1 MAKPRTAIHF
11 RLYFQPKLA
20 KNLPAVKI
28 FQIFRVFPFFDRTVD
43 KWAFEAR
50 LLRWLTFL
58 WLFAG
63 LAVLFSAS
71 YPVADMAFKDGT
83 LYFKYQIAW
92 AAIGLLLFN
101 AVVHLPLR
109 LILKISPVMLFIIL
123 ALLYATH
130 IPGIGT
136 TRNAATR
143 WLSVGS
149 SSFLLQPSELI
160 KPFLILQAAQLF
172 GNWQRTSWKTKVFW
186 LATFLLVLGGI
197 LMQPSLSVTALCG
210 ITLWLM
216 ALGAGLPSLQMFG
229 TAALGV
235 GVAIASVSFRE
246 YQRRRILSFLDPWQD
261 QAGDGY
267 QLVQSLMAIGSGGI
281 WGTGF
286 GLSQQKLFLPIQYTD
301 FIFAIFAEEF
311 GLFGGVCLLV
321 LVMLYGTIGLA
332 VTYKCKDPVT
342 RLIALGSTCLVVVQS
357 LLNVGVA
364 TGILPTTGLP
374 FPFLSYGGSST
385 ISCLLI
391 AGLLIRS
398 AREMASADVIPFDR
412 NRSTNKSINKSDRP
426 VAKSKAAEISKRR
439 SPTIG

>member
-1 MAKPRTAIHF
+1 M
-11 RLYFQPKLA
+11 KL
-20 KNLPAVKI
+20 LQI
-28 FQIFRVFPFFDRTVD
+28 FQVFPFFDRTVD
-43 KWAFEAR
+43 KWATEAR

-71 YPVADMAFKDGT
+71 YPVADIAFKDGT
-83 LYFKYQIAW
+83 LYFKYQLAW
-92 AAIGLLLFN
+92 AVIGLLLFN
-101 AVVHLPLR
+101 AIVHLPLKFM
-109 LILKISPVMLFIIL
+109 LKISPICLFIIL
-123 ALLYATH
+123 AMLYATH
-130 IPGIGT
+130 IPGLGT

-172 GNWQRTSWKTKVFW
+172 GNWNRTSWKARVSW
-186 LATFLLVLGGI
+186 ISVFLLVLGGI

-210 ITLWLM
+210 ITLWLI
-216 ALGAGLPSLQMFG
+216 ALGAGLPSLQLFG
-229 TAALGV
+229 TAALGAC
-235 GVAIASVSFRE
+235 VAVVSVTFRE
-246 YQRRRILSFLDPWQD
+246 YQRRRIMSFLDPWQD

-267 QLVQSLMAIGSGGI
+267 QLVQSLMAIGSGGL
-281 WGTGF
+281 WGNGF

-311 GLFGGVCLLV
+311 GLFGALCLLI
-321 LVMLYGTIGLA
+321 LVMIYGTIGLS
-332 VTYKCKDPVT
+332 VTYKCKDPVV
-342 RLIALGSTCLVVVQS
+342 RLIALGSTSLIVVQA

-364 TGILPTTGLP
+364 TGVLPTTGLP

-385 ISCLLI
+385 ISCLFI

-398 AREMASADVIPFDR
+398 AREMSAADVIQFPRGNSDR
-412 NRSTNKSINKSDRP
+412 NDLKTKQQEKIQAS
-426 VAKSKAAEISKRR
+426 RR
-439 SPTIG
+439 

>member
-1 MAKPRTAIHF
+1 M
-11 RLYFQPKLA
+11 KL
-20 KNLPAVKI
+20 LQI
-28 FQIFRVFPFFDRTVD
+28 FQVFPFFDRTVD
-43 KWAFEAR
+43 KWATEAR

-71 YPVADMAFKDGT
+71 YAVADIAFKDGT
-83 LYFKYQIAW
+83 LYFKYQLVWI
-92 AAIGLLLFN
+92 AIGLLLFN

-109 LILKISPVMLFIIL
+109 VMLKITPICLFVIL

-130 IPGIGT
+130 IPGLGT

-143 WLSVGS
+143 WLSIGS

-172 GNWQRTSWKTKVFW
+172 GNWKRTPIKMRIFW
-186 LATFLLVLGGI
+186 LTIFLVALGGI

-210 ITLWLM
+210 ITLWII
-216 ALGAGLPSLQMFG
+216 ALGAGLPNYQLLG
-229 TAALGV
+229 TAAMGV
-235 GVAIASVSFRE
+235 GVAVASVSFRE
-246 YQRRRILSFLDPWQD
+246 YQRRRIMSFLDPWQD

-267 QLVQSLMAIGSGGI
+267 QLVQSLMAIGSGGV

-311 GLFGGVCLLV
+311 GLIGGICLMM
-321 LVMLYGTIGLA
+321 LVMIYGTIGLA
-332 VTYKCKDPVT
+332 VTYKCKEPII
-342 RLIALGSTCLVVVQS
+342 RLIALGCTSLIVVQS
-357 LLNVGVA
+357 FLNVGVA

-374 FPFLSYGGSST
+374 FPFFSYGGSST
-385 ISCLLI
+385 LSCLVI
-391 AGLLIRS
+391 AGLLIRA
-398 AREMASADVIPFDR
+398 AREMSAADVIPFAKVANTGDR
-412 NRSTNKSINKSDRP
+412 SGSSSSPKPSSL
-426 VAKSKAAEISKRR
+426 SHRR
-439 SPTIG
+439 TPTVG

>member
-1 MAKPRTAIHF
+1 M
-11 RLYFQPKLA
+11 KL
-20 KNLPAVKI
+20 LQI
-28 FQIFRVFPFFDRTVD
+28 FQAFPFFDRTVD
-43 KWAFEAR
+43 KWATEAR

-71 YPVADMAFKDGT
+71 YPTADIAFKDGT
-83 LYFKYQIAW
+83 LYFKYQLAW
-92 AAIGLLLFN
+92 AAIGLLIFN
-101 AVVHLPLR
+101 GIVHLPLR
-109 LILKISPVMLFIIL
+109 FMLKISPIFLFIIL

-130 IPGIGT
+130 IPGLGT

-172 GNWQRTSWKTKVFW
+172 GNWKRTHWKTRIFW
-186 LATFLLVLGGI
+186 IAIFLLVLGGI

-210 ITLWLM
+210 ITLWLI
-216 ALGAGLPSLQMFG
+216 ALGAGLPSLQLFG
-229 TAALGV
+229 TAALGTC
-235 GVAIASVSFRE
+235 VAVASVTFRE
-246 YQRRRILSFLDPWQD
+246 YQRRRIMSFLDPWQD

-267 QLVQSLMAIGSGGI
+267 QLVQSLMAIGSGGL
-281 WGTGF
+281 WGSGF

-311 GLFGGVCLLV
+311 GLFGGICLLL
-321 LVMLYGTIGLA
+321 LVMIYGTIGLS
-332 VTYKCKDPVT
+332 VTYKCKDPVI
-342 RLIALGSTCLVVVQS
+342 RLIALGSTSLIVVQAI
-357 LLNVGVA
+357 LNVGVA
-364 TGILPTTGLP
+364 TGVLPTTGLP

-385 ISCLLI
+385 LSCLFI

-398 AREMASADVIPFDR
+398 AREMSSAEVIPIARGKGGNDLNTKR
-412 NRSTNKSINKSDRP
+412 QEKLG
-426 VAKSKAAEISKRR
+426 ASKRQF
-439 SPTIG
+439 S